1 MPFYCGKRS
10 TGIGVV
16 PGSMKSSTYCREYGI
31 AENTPPF
38 SWNLRPRIYQQLLRL
53 ATKDYSDRLLA
64 DFFNILLECA
74 VMTLILPDAS
84 RAVARDLRRLLGS
97 DLVKDDG
104 PTKTAYAVDASI
116 YRMEPQAVVLV
127 ESERDIAA
135 TVTYAVQRGI
145 PLTPRAAGTNLTGSA
160 IGSGIILD
168 VSRLNRILELNRD
181 ERWVRVQPGI
191 VLAELNKQLGRDGL
205 LFGPDPSSGD
215 MCKLGGMVANNSA
228 GPHTIRYGA
237 VKDNVQALRVC
248 LSSGEWL
255 NARAYGLDDPQ
266 LSGLLDSHA
275 SVKGL
280 LSLVQN
286 QATVIANKQPTV
298 SKNSCGYNLFGLADG
313 LRRRQFDL
321 PKLFVGSEGT
331 LGVVSEARLR
341 LVDKPKAT
349 VTALIHFLRLEDVG
363 EAVPKLLELKP
374 SALEVMDANTLD
386 LIGRSNHGIPPDAA
400 ATLLAELDSDK
411 GDDDLRDQATRMA
424 AICRQY
430 RLASDLVLAYDQDR
444 REQLWK
450 ARKSLYPTLY
460 RFDVRKKPINFVDDV
475 VVSAD
480 RISELIRYL
489 EEFFQGQQVPVAI
502 FGHIGNGN
510 AHIVPLLDVNDR
522 QDFEKMVQGYHEIHQ
537 TVLDRFGGSICGE
550 HGDGRVRAEYVRKMF
565 GPELYGM
572 FEQVKRLFDPSG
584 VLNPGVK
591 ISDRPFTDHI
601 DYTRLSKSCATC
613 AKCNSVCPVY
623 DVFQSED
630 MSSRGW
636 FEIVTAKD
644 YSYLN
649 SKRVVEACLNCK
661 SCRTICPAGVDV
673 SELILQKRAEHPNYI
688 AGMIFRLHANQ
699 AVFEQI
705 LKLLAKSQWI
715 WDRPSIRR
723 IIERLTRPL
732 LRGIAETAK
741 LPFDMVLPRLARRHL
756 RDRHASL
763 VMNEGT
769 GRSPVAYFHG
779 CAANY
784 FDDGVG
790 DAVIAVLRK
799 HGVTPDL
806 PLQRCSG
813 TPIDTYGHRRLAK
826 EGARINL
833 KSLAGYETVV
843 TGCASCTLML
853 KDYPQLFAGEPEQ
866 AAAEAM
872 AKRVQH
878 ISEFVAR
885 STVSPPASARQGGN
899 KKVTY
904 HSSCHLRAAGVTK
917 EPRKVLSTLPGV
929 KFVEMQDADRCAGG
943 AGTYLVKDYDTSQK
957 IFDRKR
963 RAIDQSGAEVVA
975 TSCPACMIQLKNGLR
990 GKADVKHIA
999 QVLQEA
1005 YQAADGK
1012 DIPTR

>member
-1 MPFYCGKRS
+1 
-10 TGIGVV
+10 
-16 PGSMKSSTYCREYGI
+16 
-31 AENTPPF
+31 
-38 SWNLRPRIYQQLLRL
+38 
-53 ATKDYSDRLLA
+53 
-64 DFFNILLECA
+64 
-74 VMTLILPDAS
+74 MTLILPDRS
-84 RAVARDLRRLLGS
+84 RAVARDLRHLLGS

-127 ESERDIAA
+127 ESEHDIAA

-168 VSRLNRILELNRD
+168 VSRLNRILELNRE
-181 ERWVRVQPGI
+181 ERWARVQPGI
-191 VLAELNKQLGRDGL
+191 VLAELNKQVGRDGL
-205 LFGPDPSSGD
+205 LFGPDPSSSD

-237 VKDNVQALRVC
+237 VKDNVEALRVC

-255 NARAYGLDDPQ
+255 DAGVYGLDDPQ
-266 LSGLLDSHA
+266 LTGLLDTHD
-275 SVKGL
+275 SVKAV
-280 LSLVQN
+280 LSLVQD
-286 QATVIANKQPTV
+286 QTALIARKRPIV
-298 SKNSCGYNLFGLADG
+298 SKNSCGYNLFGLVDG
-313 LRRRQFDL
+313 LAQGRFDL

-374 SALEVMDANTLD
+374 SALEVMDGNTLD
-386 LIGRSNHGIPPDAA
+386 LIGRSKHGIPQDAA
-400 ATLLAELDSDK
+400 ATLLAELDSDTEN
-411 GDDDLRDQATRMA
+411 DDLHDQASRMA
-424 AICRQY
+424 AICRRY
-430 RLASDLVLAYDQDR
+430 RLAADPVVAFNQEQRD
-444 REQLWK
+444 QLWK
-450 ARKSLYPTLY
+450 ARKALYPTLY
-460 RFDVRKKPINFVDDV
+460 RFDARKKPINYVDDV

-480 RISELIRYL
+480 HISELICYL
-489 EEFFQGQQVPVAI
+489 EEFFQRQRVPVAI

-522 QDFEKMVQGYHEIHQ
+522 QDFDKMVLGYHEIHQ
-537 TVLDRFGGSICGE
+537 TVLERFNGSICGE

-591 ISDRPFTDHI
+591 ISTRPFTEHI

-644 YSYLN
+644 YSYVN

-673 SELILQKRAEHPNYI
+673 SELILRKREECPNRI
-688 AGMIFRLHANQ
+688 AGLIFKLHARP
-699 AVFEQI
+699 AIFEPI
-705 LKLLAKSQWI
+705 LKLFAKSQWV
-715 WDRPSIRR
+715 WDRPTIRR
-723 IIERLTRPL
+723 MIEHLARPI
-732 LRGIAETAK
+732 LRGLAESAQ
-741 LPFDMVLPRLARRHL
+741 LPFDMVLPRLAGRHL
-756 RDRHASL
+756 RDRHVRL
-763 VMNEGT
+763 VTKEGDR
-769 GRSPVAYFHG
+769 RSSVAYFHG

-790 DAVIAVLRK
+790 DAVIAVLRR

-806 PLQRCSG
+806 PPQRCSG
-813 TPIDTYGHRRLAK
+813 TPIDTYGHRGLAK
-826 EGARINL
+826 EGARVNL
-833 KSLAGYETVV
+833 KSLGGYETIV

-853 KDYPQLFAGEPEQ
+853 KDYPMLFAGEPEQ
-866 AAAEAM
+866 ESAAAI

-878 ISEFVAR
+878 VSEFVAR
-885 STVSPPASARQGGN
+885 STVHPPASAGQGGN
-899 KKVTY
+899 RKVTY
-904 HSSCHLRAAGVTK
+904 HSSCHLRAAGVTR
-917 EPRKVLSTLPGV
+917 EPRQVLGDIPGV
-929 KFVEMQDADRCAGG
+929 EFVEMQDADRCAGG

-963 RAIDQSGAEVVA
+963 RAIHQSGAEVVA
-975 TSCPACMIQLKNGLR
+975 TSCPACMIQLRNGLR
-990 GKADVKHIA
+990 EKVDVKHVA

-1005 YQAADGK
+1005 YEAAEGK
-1012 DIPTR
+1012 DNRTR

>member
-1 MPFYCGKRS
+1 
-10 TGIGVV
+10 
-16 PGSMKSSTYCREYGI
+16 
-31 AENTPPF
+31 
-38 SWNLRPRIYQQLLRL
+38 
-53 ATKDYSDRLLA
+53 
-64 DFFNILLECA
+64 
-74 VMTLILPDAS
+74 MTLILPDRS
-84 RAVARDLRRLLGS
+84 HAVARDLRHLLGS

-127 ESERDIAA
+127 ESEHDIAA

-168 VSRLNRILELNRD
+168 VSRLNRILELNRE
-181 ERWVRVQPGI
+181 ERWARVQPGI
-191 VLAELNKQLGRDGL
+191 VLAELNKQVGRDGL
-205 LFGPDPSSGD
+205 LFGPDPSSSD

-237 VKDNVQALRVC
+237 VKDNVEALRVC

-255 NARAYGLDDPQ
+255 DAGVYGLDDPQ
-266 LSGLLDSHA
+266 LTGLLDTHD
-275 SVKGL
+275 SVKAV
-280 LSLVQN
+280 LSLVEDQT
-286 QATVIANKQPTV
+286 ALIARRRPTV
-298 SKNSCGYNLFGLADG
+298 SKNSCGYNLFGLVDG
-313 LRRRQFDL
+313 LAQGRFDL

-349 VTALIHFLRLEDVG
+349 VTALMHFLRLEDVG

-374 SALEVMDANTLD
+374 SALEVMDGNTLD
-386 LIGRSNHGIPPDAA
+386 LIGRSKHGIPQDAA
-400 ATLLAELDSDK
+400 ATLLAELDSDTE
-411 GDDDLRDQATRMA
+411 DDDLHDQAARMA
-424 AICRQY
+424 AICRRY
-430 RLASDLVLAYDQDR
+430 RLAADPVVAFNQEQRD
-444 REQLWK
+444 QLWK
-450 ARKSLYPTLY
+450 ARKALYPTLY
-460 RFDVRKKPINFVDDV
+460 RFDARKKPINYVDDV

-480 RISELIRYL
+480 HISELIRYL
-489 EEFFQGQQVPVAI
+489 EEFFQGQRVPVAI

-522 QDFEKMVQGYHEIHQ
+522 QDFDKMVLGYHEIHQ
-537 TVLDRFGGSICGE
+537 TVLERFNGSICGE

-591 ISDRPFTDHI
+591 ISNRPFTEHI

-644 YSYLN
+644 YSYVN

-673 SELILQKRAEHPNYI
+673 SELILRKREECPNRI
-688 AGMIFRLHANQ
+688 AGLIFKLHARP
-699 AVFEQI
+699 AIFEPI
-705 LKLLAKSQWI
+705 LKLFAKSQWV
-715 WDRPSIRR
+715 WDRPTIRR
-723 IIERLTRPL
+723 MIEHLARPI
-732 LRGIAETAK
+732 LRGLAESAQ
-741 LPFDMVLPRLARRHL
+741 LPFDMVLPRLAGRQL
-756 RDRHASL
+756 RDRHARL
-763 VMNEGT
+763 VTKEGDR
-769 GRSPVAYFHG
+769 RSSVAYFHG

-790 DAVIAVLRK
+790 DAVIAVLRR

-806 PLQRCSG
+806 PPQRCSG
-813 TPIDTYGHRRLAK
+813 TPIDTYGHRGLAK
-826 EGARINL
+826 EGARVNL
-833 KSLAGYETVV
+833 KSLGGYETIV

-853 KDYPQLFAGEPEQ
+853 KDYPMLFAGEPEQ
-866 AAAEAM
+866 EAAAAI

-878 ISEFVAR
+878 VSEFVAR
-885 STVSPPASARQGGN
+885 SMVHPPASAGQGGN
-899 KKVTY
+899 RKVTY

-917 EPRKVLSTLPGV
+917 EPRQVLRDIPGV
-929 KFVEMQDADRCAGG
+929 EFVEMQDADRCAGG

-963 RAIDQSGAEVVA
+963 RAIHQSGAEVVA
-975 TSCPACMIQLKNGLR
+975 TSCPACMIQLRNGLR
-990 GKADVKHIA
+990 EKVDVKHVA

-1005 YQAADGK
+1005 YEAAEGK
-1012 DIPTR
+1012 DIRTR